1 MDNYKYD
8 FMRYHVE
15 LRKYTE
21 DGDYIEDHFA
31 FETKSEALTF
41 AKTNKTAV
49 YSIHDYED
57 RDYDPVNLRY

>member
-15 LRKYTE
+15 LRKYIE
-21 DGDYIEDHFA
+21 DDYIEDNFA

-41 AKTNKTAV
+41 AKANKTAV

-57 RDYDPVNLRY
+57 RDYDPKNLYI